1 MYRPAQAA
9 AAVLILTVGL
19 IFGGASAA
27 HAAPAAPVTFTV
39 GNLNFSANSADIPAG
54 ATILDSPSATG
65 DLTIPATVTFA
76 NETYSVTTIGNVA
89 FNVNGLT
96 SVTIPDS
103 VTTIGDYAFTSNP
116 LTSVTIPNS
125 VTTIGREA
133 FYYNDLLT
141 SVTIPNSVTTIGTQA
156 FGNNPSA
163 WFFVPASVT
172 NAVVAPLCAS
182 NARTVTFDSAGG
194 SALSRAIACS
204 ALAVPTPIAP
214 TRTGFTLTGW
224 SAQQSGGAPYDFTS
238 PVTANTTL
246 FAQWTAQSHVVTF
259 DSQGGSN
266 VTASAYTTGG
276 SVVLPVA
283 PTRAGFTF
291 TGWFAA
297 ASGGAALVSP
307 YSPSGV
313 GAITVFAQ
321 WSAQSHVATFNSQ
334 GGSVVADGS
343 YTTGGSVVLPAAP
356 TRAGFTFTGWFVA
369 ASGGAAL
376 VSPYS
381 PSGVGAIT
389 VFAQWTVVPAVAAP
403 SAPGGLAATGASLPL
418 VVPMGMAMLLL
429 TAGGCVLLASRRR
442 VGQRA

>member
-1 MYRPAQAA
+1 
-9 AAVLILTVGL
+9 L
-19 IFGGASAA
+19 
-27 HAAPAAPVTFTV
+27 
-39 GNLNFSANSADIPAG
+39 
-54 ATILDSPSATG
+54 
-65 DLTIPATVTFA
+65 
-76 NETYSVTTIGNVA
+76 TTIFYGA
-89 FNVNGLT
+89 FYNNLLT

-103 VTTIGDYAFTSNP
+103 VTTIDGDAFAGN
-116 LTSVTIPNS
+116 LLASVTIPNS
-125 VTTIGREA
+125 VTTIGDYA
-133 FYYNDLLT
+133 FARNLLA
-141 SVTIPNSVTTIGTQA
+141 SVTIPNSVTTIGVEA
-156 FGNNPSA
+156 FATNRLTSVVIPNSVTTIGNRAFDNNPLA

-182 NARTVTFDSAGG
+182 NARTVTFDSVGG
-194 SALSRAIACS
+194 SELSRAIACS
-204 ALAVPTPIAP
+204 ALAVPTPVAP

-246 FAQWTAQSHVVTF
+246 FAQWSAQSHTVSF

-266 VTASAYTTGG
+266 AAASAYTTGG

-321 WSAQSHVATFNSQ
+321 W
-334 GGSVVADGS
+334 
-343 YTTGGSVVLPAAP
+343 
-356 TRAGFTFTGWFVA
+356 
-369 ASGGAAL
+369 
-376 VSPYS
+376 
-381 PSGVGAIT
+381 
-389 VFAQWTVVPAVAAP
+389 TVVPAVAAP

-418 VVPMGMAMLLL
+418 AVPMGMAMLLL
-429 TAGGCVLLASRRR
+429 AAGGCVLLASRRR

>member
-9 AAVLILTVGL
+9 AAVLTLTVGL

-27 HAAPAAPVTFTV
+27 HATPVTFTV
-39 GNLNFSANSADIPAG
+39 GNLNFSANSANIPAG
-54 ATILDSPSATG
+54 ATIVDSPAATG
-65 DLTIPATVTFA
+65 ALTIPATVTSLGV
-76 NETYSVTTIGNVA
+76 TYSVTTIGNVA
-89 FNVNGLT
+89 FNVQGLT

-103 VTTIGDYAFTSNP
+103 VTTIGDYAFTGNP
-116 LTSVTIPNS
+116 MTSVTIPNS

-133 FYYNDLLT
+133 FYTNDLPSVTIPNGVTTIGDYAFYNNRLT
-141 SVTIPNSVTTIGTQA
+141 SVTIPNSVTTIGVEA

-172 NAVVAPLCAS
+172 NTVVAPLCAS
-182 NARTVTFDSAGG
+182 NARTVTFDSVGG
-194 SALSRAIACS
+194 SELSRAIACS
-204 ALAVPTPIAP
+204 ALAVPTPVAP

-246 FAQWTAQSHVVTF
+246 FAQWSAQSHTVSF

-266 VTASAYTTGG
+266 AAASAYTTGG
-276 SVVLPVA
+276 SVVLPVS

-291 TGWFAA
+291 TGWFA
-297 ASGGAALVSP
+297 
-307 YSPSGV
+307 
-313 GAITVFAQ
+313 
-321 WSAQSHVATFNSQ
+321 
-334 GGSVVADGS
+334 
-343 YTTGGSVVLPAAP
+343 
-356 TRAGFTFTGWFVA
+356 A

-418 VVPMGMAMLLL
+418 AVPMGMAMLLL
-429 TAGGCVLLASRRR
+429 AAGGCVLLASRRR